1 MSLLRSYG
9 ILGSLRLFRDVLI
22 TKLFFRRSRIIRHP
36 YYIRGFQY
44 IDFGQNLT
52 TGVNVRIDAFPNL
65 SSTKGIVLKF
75 GNDVELNDY
84 VHIAAVEKISI
95 GNNVLIASKVF
106 ITDHGHGSYSGENQ
120 SDPEVPPTRLQ
131 RPLVSKPVVIEDN
144 VWLGEYVTVLA
155 GVTIGRGAVVGAM
168 SVVTKD
174 IPAGTIAVGS
184 PARVIKKFNKETR
197 VWDSV

>member
-1 MSLLRSYG
+1 MSLLSSYG

-36 YYIRGFQY
+36 YYIRGFEH
-44 IDFGQNLT
+44 IDFGRNLT
-52 TGVNVRIDAFPNL
+52 TGVNLRIDAFPNL
-65 SSTKGIVLKF
+65 NSNTGIVLQF
-75 GNDVELNDY
+75 GDNVELNDY
-84 VHIAAVEKISI
+84 VHIAAVERVLI

-131 RPLVSKPVVIEDN
+131 RPLISKPVVIEDN
-144 VWLGEYVTVLA
+144 VWLGEYVTILP
-155 GVTIGRGAVVGAM
+155 GVTIGRGTVVGAM

-174 IPAGTIAVGS
+174 IPAGSIAVGS
-184 PARVIKKFNKETR
+184 PARVIKTFNKETR
-197 VWDSV
+197 VWDNV